1 MTRRRNWLAPAGG
14 FLVCLPCL
22 LPAVMVLT
30 GMAGL
35 TALGGWLA
43 GHAVLIGLG
52 VSVALGSLGVAA
64 WLALTRT
71 RACPTE
77 KASQV

>member
-43 GHAVLIGLG
+43 EHAAVIMPA
-52 VSVALGSLGVAA
+52 VSVALVGGSFAT
-64 WLALTRT
+64 WFALKRR

>member
-1 MTRRRNWLAPAGG
+1 MTRGRNWLVLAGG
-14 FLVCLPCL
+14 VLACLPCL
-22 LPAVMVLT
+22 LPAVMILT

-43 GHAVLIGLG
+43 GHAAVIVPS
-52 VSVALGSLGVAA
+52 VSVALAGASFAT
-64 WLALTRT
+64 WFALKRT

-77 KASQV
+77 RASQV

>member
-1 MTRRRNWLAPAGG
+1 MTNRRNWVAVAGG

-30 GMAGL
+30 RMAGL

-43 GHAVLIGLG
+43 GHVAVIVPA
-52 VSVALGSLGVAA
+52 VSAALAGGSFAT
-64 WLALTRT
+64 WFALKRT